1 MEQVTVTTA
10 HFKRKKNEGDLFK
23 EREEKD
29 ATICF
34 DSNGKGHI
42 QAKFSVVRKQN
53 IKQLVM

>member
-1 MEQVTVTTA
+1 MEQVTVATA
-10 HFKRKKNEGDLFK
+10 HFKREKNEGDFFK

-34 DSNGKGHI
+34 DSKGKGHI
-42 QAKFSVVRKQN
+42 QAKFSVEETN